1 MQQDLVYIQN
11 KIVMLTFLQL
21 YSQLPTLQ
29 DCSSKV
35 NTAEDA
41 GKSEDKK
48 QLEVKPAHP
57 VKKANWLTTKD
68 STPTIP
74 ITVNDLPAEVAIDT
88 GAEATL
94 VELLSLALQI
104 GHSRLH
110 Q

>member
-1 MQQDLVYIQN
+1 MQN

-41 GKSEDKK
+41 GKSEDIK

-57 VKKANWLTTKD
+57 VKADWLTTKD
-68 STPTIP
+68 SIPTIP
-74 ITVNDLPAEVAIDT
+74 ITVNDLPAEMAIGT
-88 GAEATL
+88 GAD
-94 VELLSLALQI
+94 SY
-104 GHSRLH
+104 HS

>member
-1 MQQDLVYIQN
+1 M
-11 KIVMLTFLQL
+11 
-21 YSQLPTLQ
+21 Q

-48 QLEVKPAHP
+48 LLEVKPAWP
-57 VKKANWLTTKD
+57 VEKANWLTTKD
-68 STPTIP
+68 SIPTIP
-74 ITVNDLPAEVAIDT
+74 ITVNDLPAEMVIDT
-88 GAEATL
+88 GVEATL

-110 Q
+110 E